1 MRTRALTIAMLLT
14 ISAAG
19 QTREQV
25 MAELKRQGIP
35 HPEIV
40 LAQARHETGNF
51 TSRLCRVQHNLFGI
65 KHNGKYATYRNWKE
79 SVADYKRCISSRYR
93 NGENYYSFLVRIN
106 YAADKKYVARIKH
119 IVETSK

>member
-1 MRTRALTIAMLLT
+1 MRIPFHLHQQYL
-14 ISAAG
+14 
-19 QTREQV
+19 V
-25 MAELKRQGIP
+25 MEELKRQGIP

-65 KHNGKYATYRNWKE
+65 KHGKKYASYSRWQD
-79 SVADYKRCISSRYR
+79 SVKDYKERISSRYHS
-93 NGENYYSFLVRIN
+93 GENYYSFLKRIK
-106 YAADKKYVARIKH
+106 YASDSRYCERIKH